1 MNDEAAPEASSS
13 RLHAGSDGATPEANT
28 LTPTQLKE
36 RQKANRQTFNR
47 KRGSLLEDL
56 INQLDILVYAELSCI
71 YYMDCSFLRFIFRA
85 MVHFT
90 LLSPKPSAYP
100 RPFEPQP
107 YAAGVLIPNVLCM
120 LLHLWLHAPSAGE
133 ATRGVLQGGLIM
145 DFIGQQGPS
154 SKVMLLLLDLLVLWL
169 QLVQL
174 SAHLSREKLR
184 NAPSGV
190 TAARA
195 VTAVPSAQDLDS
207 EERGVRRSLETDE
220 QTGIELQSLNP
231 SGRTLDPESEP
242 LVAAAADAPQ
252 ADAIIFDAF
261 YSGQIILGDFDIWT
275 TAVEQWKHY
284 RKASPEVAGS
294 YRAQLAG
301 RVAGLRIAL
310 GALRGLT

>member
-13 RLHAGSDGATPEANT
+13 RLHAGSHAAAPEANT

-56 INQLDILVYAELSCI
+56 IKQLDILVYAELSCI

-90 LLSPKPSAYP
+90 LLSPKPAAYP

-120 LLHLWLHAPSAGE
+120 LLHLWLSAPSAGE

-145 DFIGQQGPS
+145 DFVGQQGPS
-154 SKVMLLLLDLLVLWL
+154 SKIMLLLLDSLVLWL

-184 NAPSGV
+184 NAVSDV
-190 TAARA
+190 TTTRA
-195 VTAVPSAQDLDS
+195 VPAAPSAQDLDS

-220 QTGIELQSLNP
+220 QTGIELRSLNP
-231 SGRTLDPESEP
+231 SGRVLDPESEP
-242 LVAAAADAPQ
+242 LVAASADAPQ
-252 ADAIIFDAF
+252 PDAIIFDAF
-261 YSGQIILGDFDIWT
+261 YSGQIILGDFDVWT

-310 GALRGLT
+310 GALRGLA

>member
-56 INQLDILVYAELSCI
+56 IKQLDILVYAELSCI

-154 SKVMLLLLDLLVLWL
+154 K
-169 QLVQL
+169 
-174 SAHLSREKLR
+174 KLR

-195 VTAVPSAQDLDS
+195 VTAAPSAQDLDS

-220 QTGIELQSLNP
+220 QTGIELQSLNA

-242 LVAAAADAPQ
+242 PIAAVADAPQ
-252 ADAIIFDAF
+252 PDAIIFDAF